1 MELLSLAIALY
12 FAIGL
17 ALVFIGPAA
26 RMLRVERNRLR
37 VDAPDRPE
45 WKLAAFS
52 GILALGTILAWPLL
66 VFSAA
71 RKEASLKNP
80 TTAWDALEST
90 AAIQGADRTL

>member
-1 MELLSLAIALY
+1 MGLLSLAIALY

-37 VDAPDRPE
+37 VDAPDRPG

-52 GILALGTILAWPLL
+52 GIFCARDNSGLAAFGLFRRQKRSLSEKSYDGLGC
-66 VFSAA
+66 V
-71 RKEASLKNP
+71 KC
-80 TTAWDALEST
+80 T